1 MDLLNDNYNLHDKF
15 GGKTE
20 VVYTTGSWKDD
31 TGKLYEGPSPGFEV
45 MADYSNET
53 IEWPK
58 QNNVRMTI
66 ESQFNIFITIMAT
79 ICNMNIRWNCCMF
92 A

>member
-31 TGKLYEGPSPGFEV
+31 TGKLYEDPSPGFEV
-45 MADYSNET
+45 MAYG
-53 IEWPK
+53 
-58 QNNVRMTI
+58 
-66 ESQFNIFITIMAT
+66 
-79 ICNMNIRWNCCMF
+79 
-92 A
+92 